1 MRRAPSY
8 SRVGLVGLIIVP
20 LTLAAC
26 SGGAAPTSSAE
37 AELQHKADLY
47 DIDQI
52 EVKWHQAASTHNVDQ
67 MMSLWADGA
76 TFTLGGQTYTGKDQ
90 IRTLFAT
97 KAAPFQPTNTW
108 ESDTPAYKIKITV
121 NGDKG
126 TLYFEC
132 HYVDPAT
139 KKVVVVVGANQDVQR
154 IKGTWLIV
162 NSVGT
167 SPVLGS

>member
-1 MRRAPSY
+1 VRRAHFL
-8 SRVGLVGLIIVP
+8 SRLSLTGIV
-20 LTLAAC
+20 LLLMTLAAC
-26 SGGAAPTSSAE
+26 SAGSAPTSSAQ

-52 EVKWHQAASTHNVDQ
+52 EVMWHQAASTHNVDL

-76 TFTLGGQTYTGKDQ
+76 TFTLGGMTYTGKDQ

-97 KAAPFQPTNTW
+97 KAAPFQPINHW

-121 NGDKG
+121 NGDTG

-139 KKVVVVVGANQDVQR
+139 KKVMVVAGANQDVQR
-154 IKGTWLIV
+154 INGTWLIV
-162 NSVGT
+162 NSIGT
-167 SPVLGS
+167 SPALGS

>member
-1 MRRAPSY
+1 MAIA
-8 SRVGLVGLIIVP
+8 G
-20 LTLAAC
+20 C
-26 SGGAAPTSSAE
+26 SGGATPSSSAQ
-37 AELQHKADLY
+37 AELQRKADFY

-52 EVKWHQAASTHNVDQ
+52 EVKWHEAASTHNVDL

-76 TFTLGGQTYTGKDQ
+76 TFTLGGMTYTGKDQ

-97 KAAPFQPTNTW
+97 KAAPFQPTNHW

-121 NGDKG
+121 DGNTG

-139 KKVVVVVGANQDVQR
+139 KKVMVVVGANQDVKR
-154 IKGTWLIV
+154 INGTWLIV
-162 NSVGT
+162 SSIGT
-167 SPVLGS
+167 SPTLGS